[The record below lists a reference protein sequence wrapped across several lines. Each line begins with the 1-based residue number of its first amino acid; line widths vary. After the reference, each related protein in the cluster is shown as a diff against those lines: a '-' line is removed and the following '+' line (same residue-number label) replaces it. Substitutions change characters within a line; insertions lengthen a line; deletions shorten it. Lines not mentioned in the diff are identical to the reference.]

1 MYADRIYRIAT
12 IADIHFGCPESAEY
26 MYTQLKDQF
35 INKLARTEFDIVGV
49 LGDLFHS
56 KYLASNPAITYACQF
71 MDDLVN
77 LCLSKNADLIII
89 SGTQSHDANQLS
101 LFYHYMQ
108 YPNIRIIEN
117 IEFVDS
123 KGLRILCIPEL
134 YGLAENEYKKAF
146 YHSGRYDLCFLHGTY
161 KNSFKGSE
169 IATLKSNHTPVFGI
183 NYFENCA
190 GPILMG
196 HYHIPS
202 VYDSYA
208 YYNGSAFRF
217 QFGEEQEKGF
227 LMTLYNP
234 LYRTHYTE
242 LIPIQS
248 HTYSTINI
256 DHLINE
262 PPDKIISWIKTE
274 KANRGIDYIRIQFN
288 VGNDN
293 MNIVRNY
300 FRNSGTVKLQEV
312 GAQER
317 QMAEIDKEIVEQN
330 SQWSYI
336 IDKNMSDYEKFVRYV
351 NDNEG
356 CEFITVEELIKILED
371 NK

>member
-1 MYADRIYRIAT
+1 MEYTDRVYRIAT
-12 IADIHFGCPESAEY
+12 IADIHFGIQESPQY
-26 MYTQLKDQF
+26 MYTQLKEQF
-35 INKLARTEFDIVGV
+35 INKLARTEFDIVGI
-49 LGDLFHS
+49 LGDLFNS
-56 KYLASNPAITYACQF
+56 RLMANNDAVTYACQF
-71 MDDLVN
+71 VDDLVD
-77 LCLSKNADLIII
+77 LCIKKDAGLIILA
-89 SGTQSHDANQLS
+89 GTLSHDANQLG

-108 YPNIRIIEN
+108 YPNIRVVEK
-117 IEFVDS
+117 IEFVDM

-134 YGLAENEYKKAF
+134 YGLAENEYKRVF
-146 YHSGRYDLCFLHGTY
+146 YHSKRYDLCFLHGTY
-161 KNSFKGSE
+161 KGSFKGSE
-169 IATLKSNHTPVFGI
+169 IATLKTNHAPVFGST
-183 NYFENCA
+183 YFENAA
-190 GPILMG
+190 GPVLMG

-202 VYDSYA
+202 AYDGFA

-217 QFGEEQEKGF
+217 QFGEEEQKGF

-256 DHLINE
+256 DHLVND
-262 PPDKIISWIKTE
+262 PPERIIEWIKTE
-274 KANRGIDYIRIQFN
+274 KANRGIDFIRVQFN
-288 VGNDN
+288 NNTEN

-300 FRNSGTVKLQEV
+300 FRTSGNVKLQDM

-317 QMAEIDKEIVEQN
+317 QLARIDEKIIEQN

-336 IDKNMSDYEKFVRYV
+336 ISQDMSDYEKFVRYV

-356 CEFITVEELIKILED
+356 CEFITVEELIKLLEE
-371 NK
+371 K